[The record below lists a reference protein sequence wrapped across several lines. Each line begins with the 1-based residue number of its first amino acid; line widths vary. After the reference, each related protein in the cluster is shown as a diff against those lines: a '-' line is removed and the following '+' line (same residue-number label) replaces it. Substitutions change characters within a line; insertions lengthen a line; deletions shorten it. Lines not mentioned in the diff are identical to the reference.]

1 MAMLLVTTMAGAK
14 GKSIDMASGSGIGV
28 DLVDGTSSKGSTAGR
43 RSTAT
48 TDNPEVVCEDG
59 NFWMF
64 DFYLNA
70 ARACIFVCI
79 VFFNHLHYYKKKL

>member
-48 TDNPEVVCEDG
+48 TDNPEVFCEDG
-59 NFWMF
+59 I
-64 DFYLNA
+64 YLLS
-70 ARACIFVCI
+70 
-79 VFFNHLHYYKKKL
+79 HLS